1 MSIFLPLVTEL
12 GFDPIWFVII
22 MVLMFKAAVITQP
35 IGINVFGITG
45 VAKDIPM
52 ETIFRGVLP
61 VLLCILAIITILIAF
76 PSIVTFLSA
85 LLR

>member
-1 MSIFLPLVTEL
+1 VPIFLTLVTAL
-12 GFDPIWFVII
+12 GFDAIWFVII
-22 MVLMFKAAVITQP
+22 MVLMFEAAVITQP

-61 VLLCILAIITILIAF
+61 FLLCILAIITILIAF
-76 PSIVTFLSA
+76 PSIVTFLPA